1 MRFINDKYYTNPEL
15 AKELINKTVVI
26 LQKKE
31 NINFD
36 ELEIIECSAGSGSFS
51 NQIPD
56 CLAFDLF
63 PEHPSVIKQDFL
75 KLDIPYSKNRL
86 IISNPPF
93 GNCSSKARAFIK
105 KANSISEYYAFILPA
120 SFMINRMNLNILYSE
135 HLGNIMFDNG
145 KDEYKKVNCCFIIYK
160 RITKIEYKKYK
171 LEDLNI
177 WELRKN
183 IPYNPD
189 YDYKMLNWNGGI
201 NIGKVWTQSDDYY
214 HSKKLYLYIKIH
226 NQSLK
231 GKIYKALLDCK
242 PNLIQ
247 PRINKGLY
255 LSAPSIH
262 TRELYQY
269 LLSEINELK

>member
-1 MRFINDKYYTNPEL
+1 MAKFDNDKYYTNPEL
-15 AKELINKTVVI
+15 SKQLIQKTIVV
-26 LQKKE
+26 LQKE

-36 ELEIIECSAGSGSFS
+36 ELEVIEPAAGNGSFS
-51 NQIPD
+51 NHIPN
-56 CLAFDLF
+56 CKAFDLF

-75 KLDIPYSKNRL
+75 KLDIPYKQNRL

-93 GNCSSKARAFIK
+93 GVCSSKARTFIK
-105 KANSISEYYAFILPA
+105 KANQISQYYAFILPA
-120 SFMINRMNLNILYSE
+120 SFLINRMNLNIIYSE
-135 HLGNIMFDNG
+135 HLGNIIFDNG
-145 KDEYKKVNCCFIIYK
+145 QGETKKVNCCFIIYK
-160 RITKIEYKKYK
+160 RISKIEYKRYK

-189 YDYKMLNWNGGI
+189 YDFKMLNWNGGI
-201 NIGKVWTQSDDYY
+201 NIGRIWTQSDDYY
-214 HSKKLYLYIKIH
+214 HSKKLYLYIKVN

-231 GKIYKALLDCK
+231 NRIYQALLDCK

-269 LLSEINELK
+269 LIETIPELK